1 MKCKITTPSKG
12 YTGVIAGIPFVNGE
26 AETEDRWLISWFT
39 EKGYTVE
46 EIEEDDLNQDNQQ
59 DENSQENQVE
69 KKIDLSELNVKELKE
84 LAKEKGIQGY
94 SSLNKEELIRLLE
107 EQQ

>member
-69 KKIDLSELNVKELKE
+69 KKIDLSELNLKELKE

-94 SSLNKEELIRLLE
+94 SSLNKEELIRILE
-107 EQQ
+107 EQ

>member
-12 YTGVIAGIPFVNGE
+12 YTGIIAGIPFINGE

-46 EIEEDDLNQDNQQ
+46 ETKEEDLNQDNQQ

-69 KKIDLSELNVKELKE
+69 SKIDLSELNVKELKE
-84 LAKEKGIQGY
+84 LAKERGIQGY
-94 SSLNKEELIRLLE
+94 SSLNKEELIQVLE
-107 EQQ
+107 EQ

>member
-12 YTGVIAGIPFVNGE
+12 YTGIIAGIPFVNGE

-39 EKGYTVE
+39 EKGYKVE
-46 EIEEDDLNQDNQQ
+46 EIKEDVLNQDNQQ
-59 DENSQENQVE
+59 DENSQENQCE
-69 KKIDLSELNVKELKE
+69 NKIALSELNIKELKE

-94 SSLNKEELIRLLE
+94 SSLNKAELIQVLE
-107 EQQ
+107 EQ